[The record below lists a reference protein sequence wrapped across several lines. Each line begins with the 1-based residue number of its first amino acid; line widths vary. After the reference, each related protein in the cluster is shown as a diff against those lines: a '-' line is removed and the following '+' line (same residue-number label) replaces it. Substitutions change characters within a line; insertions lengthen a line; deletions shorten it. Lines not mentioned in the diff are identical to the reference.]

1 MKADIAGIIFGI
13 VIFFLFQLMV
23 PFPIGLVFG
32 IIFAGIVIWYTLKR
46 SMRGRDS
53 LLNYRRI
60 DPINENERKQNDEAL
75 RILEKKYIEEKISK
89 EEYMKRKKEFEETEY
104 HPKKCKNCGSED
116 FEFVT
121 EGNDESKKSLE
132 GHYKCKKC
140 GENEY

>member
-1 MKADIAGIIFGI
+1 MKEDIAGIIFGF
-13 VIFFLFQLMV
+13 VIFFLFQLIV

-32 IIFAGIVIWYTLKR
+32 FVFAGIVIWYTIKR
-46 SMRGRDS
+46 SSKGKDS

-60 DPINENERKQNDEAL
+60 DPINENEKNQNDEAL
-75 RILEKKYIEEKISK
+75 RILEKKYIEEKITK

-104 HPKKCKNCGSED
+104 HPRKCKSCGSEE

-121 EGNDESKKSLE
+121 EVKDEPKKSPE

-140 GENEY
+140 GDIER